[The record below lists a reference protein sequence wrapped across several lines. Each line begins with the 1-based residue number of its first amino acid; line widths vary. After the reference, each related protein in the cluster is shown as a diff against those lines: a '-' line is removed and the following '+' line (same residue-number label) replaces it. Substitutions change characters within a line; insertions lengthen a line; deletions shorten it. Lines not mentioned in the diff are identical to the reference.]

1 MLYQAEKGIYVY
13 RVLDVSMKQRL
24 SCNYYKNIEEFF
36 YHNMYV
42 SNLWWRR
49 GTYDSTPD
57 FGWDY
62 GIDIYRKSKRTL
74 AGSDYFCSTLNL
86 VVCDEDAK
94 IFAPEYLNDRY
105 QEFHTQLVRRRVK
118 SNETRRH
125 NKRHGRKPGA
135 FGGFR
140 SIRTFQERKMSFAFD
155 EENFVKCRSS
165 RNNSNL
171 PCSWDDYYSHN
182 EKSWKH
188 QSKRKHQWK

>member
-13 RVLDVSMKQRL
+13 RVMDMVNKDRITFVH
-24 SCNYYKNIEEFF
+24 YKNIEEFF

-42 SNLWWRR
+42 NNLWWR
-49 GTYDSTPD
+49 GGGYDSSPD
-57 FGWDY
+57 FSWDY
-62 GIDIYRKSKRTL
+62 GIDIYRKSQRTL

-86 VVCDEDAK
+86 VVCDEDAN

-105 QEFHTQLVRRRVK
+105 QEFHEQLVRRRAK
-118 SNETRRH
+118 AIETSRH
-125 NKRHGRKPGA
+125 NKRHGRKPKAYGN
-135 FGGFR
+135 FR

-155 EENFVKCRSS
+155 EENFVKCRSR

-171 PCSWDDYYSHN
+171 PNSWDDYYSYN
-182 EKSWKH
+182 QKCWKK